1 MHIWLLSDTSKD
13 GEERR
18 AMEWELGF
26 IDTVVDNPPSG
37 KPDSLVMYGLAE
49 RSYDDEIK
57 YVVSS
62 NFATLLMGFV
72 LLFIYIFVVLGN
84 FNWIEQ
90 RAFLSIAGMLV
101 IGLALGSCYGL
112 GFYLRVSFNDM
123 CPVIPFLLLGIGVD
137 DMFVIVQSLD
147 NLEEKP
153 GEEIEE
159 RVARA
164 MKHAGV
170 SILVT
175 SITDSV
181 TFFIGSTSSMPI
193 LRGFCYFCGIGVIF
207 LFLFAITFFVACLV
221 LDEKRK
227 ERQILARPDWNP
239 PSWTRA
245 RPGKYI
251 FQQWISPL
259 IVKWPVS
266 ILVLGL
272 ALAFAT
278 GGAFGLAN
286 IESDYD
292 SIWYMRH
299 ESYQY
304 KFYSAL
310 ADNFRGH
317 GERVDIYIGN

>member
-1 MHIWLLSDTSKD
+1 MRARAVMHIWLLSDTSKD

-137 DMFVIVQSLD
+137 DMFVIVY
-147 NLEEKP
+147 
-153 GEEIEE
+153 
-159 RVARA
+159 
-164 MKHAGV
+164 
-170 SILVT
+170 
-175 SITDSV
+175 SV
-181 TFFIGSTSSMPI
+181 DQTP
-193 LRGFCYFCGIGVIF
+193 
-207 LFLFAITFFVACLV
+207 
-221 LDEKRK
+221 
-227 ERQILARPDWNP
+227 
-239 PSWTRA
+239 
-245 RPGKYI
+245 
-251 FQQWISPL
+251 
-259 IVKWPVS
+259 
-266 ILVLGL
+266 
-272 ALAFAT
+272 
-278 GGAFGLAN
+278 
-286 IESDYD
+286 
-292 SIWYMRH
+292 
-299 ESYQY
+299 
-304 KFYSAL
+304 
-310 ADNFRGH
+310 
-317 GERVDIYIGN
+317 